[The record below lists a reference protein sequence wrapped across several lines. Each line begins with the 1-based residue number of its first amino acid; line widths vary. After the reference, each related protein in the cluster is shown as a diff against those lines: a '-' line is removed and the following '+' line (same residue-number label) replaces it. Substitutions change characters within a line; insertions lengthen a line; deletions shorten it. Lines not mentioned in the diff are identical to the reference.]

1 MPRGVTLVELLVVV
15 SIMGILAALLLPA
28 VQSARE
34 MARQAQ
40 CQNNLRQVG
49 LALHNYHS
57 VLRTLPPGCMQWRP
71 FNGPRFLK
79 NYAWSALI
87 LPYMEAQNVHSLVD
101 FDHPFDHP
109 INATARKTNVATYV
123 CPSVPTV
130 EGKSGKTDYGGLYGQ
145 RITTRINTDNGV
157 FVYNQPFKFRD
168 IRDGLTFTAAV
179 AEDTGG
185 PDGEWING
193 SNIFEQS
200 GGINDPRAWAMDNE
214 IRSHHRNGA
223 MVLFAC
229 GRTLF
234 VSNHCKPSVL
244 AAMITRN
251 GQEDWTLED

>member
-1 MPRGVTLVELLVVV
+1 
-15 SIMGILAALLLPA
+15 
-28 VQSARE
+28 
-34 MARQAQ
+34 
-40 CQNNLRQVG
+40 
-49 LALHNYHS
+49 
-57 VLRTLPPGCMQWRP
+57 MQWRP
-71 FNGPRFLK
+71 FNGPSFLK

-87 LPYMEAQNVHSLVD
+87 LPYMEAQNVHALVD

-109 INATARKTNVATYV
+109 INARARKTNVATYV
-123 CPSVPTV
+123 CPSVPML

-200 GGINDPRAWAMDNE
+200 GQRDPISPPQRRDGFVCLWPNALCVESLQAECFGGDDHKKRPGGLDARGLE
-214 IRSHHRNGA
+214 EAFRSSHG
-223 MVLFAC
+223 FGFC
-229 GRTLF
+229 ESC
-234 VSNHCKPSVL
+234 VSV
-244 AAMITRN
+244 
-251 GQEDWTLED
+251 